1 MYVREIAYEISQQ
14 PFLYIRALCILRI
27 RVKRCI
33 NLYAELNV
41 NGIAIEMAR
50 NIPKERRKSISTTF
64 TKPKWFGHRDT
75 FDIP

>member
-1 MYVREIAYEISQQ
+1 MSEKLLMKYLSSLFSIS
-14 PFLYIRALCILRI
+14 LGILRI

-64 TKPKWFGHRDT
+64 TKLK
-75 FDIP
+75 